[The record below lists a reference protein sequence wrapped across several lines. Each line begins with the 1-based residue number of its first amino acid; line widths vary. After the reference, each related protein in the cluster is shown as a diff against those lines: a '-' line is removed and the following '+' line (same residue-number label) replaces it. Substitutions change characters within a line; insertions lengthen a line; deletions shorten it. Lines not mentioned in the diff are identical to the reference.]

1 MKQHFVLGIV
11 VLLIGAAAAGTGM
24 FGQQPPASGKASGA
38 SSAQAQTGAKP
49 EEGKKPEGAK
59 PDEEKAFEEVVK
71 DMEVIPGLF
80 TFYRKA
86 EDNKV
91 LLEIRP
97 DQLEKTFLF
106 AATVDRSVGEKGL
119 YASQQAGDGP
129 FQFHRVGKS
138 VQLVLKNSQFTAAP
152 GSPQASAIER
162 SFPDAILGSAK
173 ILSKPQAERKSI
185 LVDAAEFF
193 VSDLPGFAV
202 ALNQAYAPTNYH
214 FDKGNSSLGTV
225 KGFPHNALVEVTLNY
240 ATDNPRV
247 FSVTL
252 PDPRSVPIVMK
263 YDLLEL
269 QSTGYHPRNADDRVG
284 HFVTIYEDFTSDHPY
299 EPYVHYITRWQLEKA
314 DPSAKLSPPKQPI
327 VYWIENT
334 VPLEYRDAIREG
346 ALLWNKAFE
355 RIGYKDAVV
364 VKQMPDNAEW
374 DPADTRYSTIRWFAG
389 VDAGF
394 AIGPSNANPYTGQ
407 IYNADIGFSEGLL
420 RFTRRFGDEFVGP
433 VSEPAE
439 APALL
444 LPNPWFRDPRFQC
457 SYASELRQ
465 QAEMGLDLLD
475 ARGMLTPEIEAKLMH
490 QYLVEVT
497 AHEVGH
503 TLGLRHNFHASTLL
517 KASQLNDVKTT
528 EEMGQS
534 GSVMDYNPVVIAA
547 KGETQGDFVPTTLGP
562 YDYWA
567 IEYAYADVGSDE
579 AAGLA
584 KIASRVAS
592 PELAYATDEDAL
604 GTYSPLAIDPL
615 VNQFDQ
621 ASDPLEFFR
630 GRADLVEELWH
641 SLDTKLTRPGEGY
654 QILRNALGRGLRE
667 YNRALLTSSK
677 FIGGIY
683 YSRDHASD
691 PGARAPYTVV
701 PAAKQREALEFLRTR
716 AFSEKAFELSP
727 AVLNHLAIERQP
739 TLDFEQYFGVQ
750 RLDYPWLEQVLALQ
764 RNVLSRLY
772 HPVLLGRVADNE
784 LRFSAGEKPFT
795 MADLFHG
802 LDSAIWSELDGK
814 TTRISPIRRNL
825 QREQLRE
832 LIEILLRPMPPQPP
846 QPPAGVGF
854 RTPPTPRPPE
864 DATTLAYASLVSL
877 RAKIKNAL
885 NSLALTDP
893 TTRAHLEETQARIT
907 TALEAHLQRP
917 LE

>member
-1 MKQHFVLGIV
+1 MKQQFVLGIV
-11 VLLIGAAAAGTGM
+11 VLLVGTTIAG
-24 FGQQPPASGKASGA
+24 SGA
-38 SSAQAQTGAKP
+38 FAQQSPGGAKAPGAGVAQAPEGAKP
-49 EEGKKPEGAK
+49 GEAKKPEGAK
-59 PDEEKAFEEVVK
+59 PDEEKAFEDVVK

-106 AATVDRSVGEKGL
+106 AATVDQSVGEKGL

-138 VQLVLKNSQFTAAP
+138 VQLVLKNYQFTSAP
-152 GSPQASAIER
+152 GTPQASAIAR

-225 KGFPHNALVEVTLNY
+225 KAFPHNALVEVTLHY

-252 PDPRSVPIVMK
+252 ADQRSVPIVMK

-269 QSTGYHPRNADDRVG
+269 QSTGYHPRKADDRVG
-284 HFVTIYEDFTSDHPY
+284 HFATIYQDFSSDHPY
-299 EPYVHYITRWQLEKA
+299 EPYVRYITRWQLEKA

-327 VYWIENT
+327 VFWIENT
-334 VPLEYRDAIREG
+334 VPLEYREAMKEG
-346 ALLWNKAFE
+346 VLLWNKAFE

-364 VKQMPDNAEW
+364 VKQMPDNADW
-374 DPADTRYSTIRWFAG
+374 DPADTRYSTLRWFAG
-389 VDAGF
+389 VDATF

-420 RFTRRFGDEFVGP
+420 RYARRGGEEFVGP
-433 VSEPAE
+433 VSETA

-444 LPNPWFRDPRFQC
+444 LPNPWFRNPRYQC
-457 SYASELRQ
+457 EYAAELKQ
-465 QAEMGLDLLD
+465 QVEMGLDLME
-475 ARGMLTPEIEAKLMH
+475 ARGTLTPEVEVKLMH
-490 QYLVEVT
+490 EVLVEVT

-528 EEMGQS
+528 EEIGQT

-547 KGETQGDFVPTTLGP
+547 KGEKQGHFLTTTLGP

-567 IEYAYADVGSDE
+567 IEYAYGDAGSDE

-592 PELAYATDEDAL
+592 PELAYATDEDAI

-683 YSRDHASD
+683 YSRDHAGD
-691 PGARAPYTVV
+691 PGARPPYTVV

-739 TLDFEQYFGVQ
+739 TLDFEQYFGMQ

-784 LRFSAGEKPFT
+784 LRFAAGEKPFT

-814 TTRISPIRRNL
+814 AAHISPMRRNL
-825 QREQLRE
+825 QREQLRQ
-832 LIEILLRPMPPQPP
+832 LVEILLRPMPPQAP
-846 QPPAGVGF
+846 QPPAGIGL
-854 RTPPTPRPPE
+854 RTPPVPRPPE

-877 RAKIKNAL
+877 RTRIKTAL
-885 NSLALTDP
+885 ASPALTDP

-907 TALEAHLQRP
+907 TALDAHLQKP